1 MLRFVSLE
9 QQSTTFTQAVDQGE
23 RSHRGSFPGPGT
35 SQSCLHGEPR
45 FISALQVAL
54 LLLVLPQQTQLFRAY
69 KINGFRV
76 SFSHHSLAAC
86 SFECRK
92 VGGGERLPKVN
103 AKNISL

>member
-1 MLRFVSLE
+1 
-9 QQSTTFTQAVDQGE
+9 
-23 RSHRGSFPGPGT
+23 
-35 SQSCLHGEPR
+35 
-45 FISALQVAL
+45 
-54 LLLVLPQQTQLFRAY
+54 LFRAY